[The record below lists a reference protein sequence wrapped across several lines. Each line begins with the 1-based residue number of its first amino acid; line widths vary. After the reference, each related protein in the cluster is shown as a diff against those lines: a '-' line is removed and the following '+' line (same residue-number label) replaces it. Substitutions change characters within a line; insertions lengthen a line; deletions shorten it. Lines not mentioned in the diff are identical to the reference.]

1 MHIFRTGEVAQIR
14 LLQDLL
20 PGPQGFHRG
29 GGGYPGLRIGVGCR
43 AGQEREGGPAL
54 KTDEPALDD
63 GAGDAA
69 AGVAVVYGYDREVS
83 EDIALRA

>member
-1 MHIFRTGEVAQIR
+1 MHILRTGEVAQIS
-14 LLQDLL
+14 LPQDLL

-29 GGGYPGLRIGVGCR
+29 RGGYPGLGIGVGCG
-43 AGQEREGGPAL
+43 AGQERERGPPL
-54 KTDEPALDD
+54 ETDEPALNN

-69 AGVAVVYGYDREVS
+69 AGVAVVYGYDGEVS